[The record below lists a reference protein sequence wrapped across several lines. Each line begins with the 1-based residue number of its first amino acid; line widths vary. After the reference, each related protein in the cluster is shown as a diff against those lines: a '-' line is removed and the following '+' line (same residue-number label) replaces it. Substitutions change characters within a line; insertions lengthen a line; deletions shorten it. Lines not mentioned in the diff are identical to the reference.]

1 METMTVKEMRLGE
14 FEKLARLVYEQSGI
28 KLEIH
33 KRDLLQARLR
43 KRLKALGL
51 EGFKDYLRFVE
62 EDASGEE
69 IVRMMDCVTTNK
81 TEFFREERHF
91 EHLAAQALPAL
102 LQRPDRREEPLRL
115 WSAACST
122 GEEVY
127 GLAMTALERV
137 GGTRTVK
144 VLGTD
149 LSTQVLTKALE
160 GRYDADKTR
169 AVPESW
175 RAKYFIQEEFEGR
188 LVDRAGHLLKQV
200 TRFSRMN
207 LNGGDY
213 SFRSQFDVIFCRN
226 VMIYFD
232 TAIQQ
237 KLVERLTACLK
248 KGGYLYTGHSESLL
262 RVKHELVNVGP
273 SIYLKP

>member
-1 METMTVKEMRLGE
+1 METMTVKEMRLAE

-28 KLEIH
+28 KLELP

-51 EGFKDYLRFVE
+51 SGFKDYLKFVAQ
-62 EDASGEE
+62 DSTGGEV
-69 IVRMMDCVTTNK
+69 IQMMDCVTTNK
-81 TEFFREERHF
+81 TEFFREGRHF
-91 EHLAAQALPAL
+91 EHLAEQALPAL

-127 GLAMTALERV
+127 SLAMTALERV
-137 GGTRTVK
+137 GGTRVVK

-149 LSTQVLTKALE
+149 LSTQVLQKALE

-169 AVPESW
+169 GVPEAW
-175 RAKYFIQEEFEGR
+175 RVKYFIQEEAEGR
-188 LVDRAGHLLKQV
+188 WVDRAGHLLKRV
-200 TRFSRMN
+200 TRFSRLN

-213 SFRSQFDVIFCRN
+213 AFRAPFDVIFCRN

-232 TAIQQ
+232 AAVQQ
-237 KLVERLTACLK
+237 KLVDRLTGCLK
-248 KGGYLYTGHSESLL
+248 RGGYLYTGLSESLL
-262 RVKHELVNVGP
+262 RVKHGLVNIGP
-273 SIYLKP
+273 SIYQKP